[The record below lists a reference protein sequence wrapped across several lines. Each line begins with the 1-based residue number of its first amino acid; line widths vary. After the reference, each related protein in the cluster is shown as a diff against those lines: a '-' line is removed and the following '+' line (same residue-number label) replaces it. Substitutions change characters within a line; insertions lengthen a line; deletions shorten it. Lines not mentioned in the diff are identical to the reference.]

1 MTTAEDKLHRKH
13 AALARPDMGDFG
25 RNELGILGAPC
36 GVIRNC
42 TSRWLKLL
50 GSKWKIAYVDADH
63 QDGRTSDDTMDG
75 CALEF
80 TDKISYKRVDFKA
93 DTNTFTNRALF
104 NDQDLVL
111 INSNHFKARK
121 QIVIIHP
128 DKPLN
133 QKLEKLTD
141 VALIL
146 VSDDY
151 EVPDFIRNYLPNINS
166 IPVLNLND
174 EARIMAFLEIFLSE
188 NVTPVNGLILAG
200 GKSTR
205 MQGDKGS
212 IAYHGKTQ
220 RAYMYDMLSEL
231 CGKVYLSD
239 NVETVYDTIEDTFI
253 GLGPLGGILS
263 AMQTDPNVAWLTVAC
278 DLPYLTIETLN
289 LLIKRR
295 NPSKLATAFWDSEGK
310 FPEPLITIWEPR
322 AYAVMLQFLAQG
334 YSCPRKILINTDV
347 ELLTAPNVSEF
358 RNINTP
364 EERDEAL
371 RFFRKENH
379 SF

>member
-1 MTTAEDKLHRKH
+1 MTSDKSHRKH
-13 AALARPDMGDFG
+13 VALARPETGDFG

-36 GVIRNC
+36 GVIR
-42 TSRWLKLL
+42 SSAARWLKLL

-63 QDGRTSDDTMDG
+63 QDGRNDYGMMDG
-75 CALEF
+75 CAMEF
-80 TDKISYKRVDFKA
+80 TDKISYKRADYKA
-93 DTNTFTNRALF
+93 DINAFSNRALF

-111 INSNHFKARK
+111 VNSNHFKAKK

-128 DKPLN
+128 DKPLDK
-133 QKLEKLTD
+133 KLDRLTD

-146 VSDDY
+146 LSEDY
-151 EVPDFIRNYLPNINS
+151 TVPHFIELHLSNIRD
-166 IPVLNLND
+166 IPVLALND

-188 NVTPVNGLILAG
+188 NVTPINGLILAG

-205 MQGDKGS
+205 MLTDKGS

-220 RAYMYDMLSEL
+220 RAYLYDMLSEL

-239 NVETVYDTIEDTFI
+239 NIKTAYETIEDTFI
-253 GLGPLGGILS
+253 GLGPFGGIVS
-263 AMQTDPNVAWLTVAC
+263 AMQTNPNVAWLTVAC
-278 DLPYLTIETLN
+278 DLPYLTVDTLN
-289 LLIKRR
+289 FLIKRR

-322 AYAVMLQFLAQG
+322 AYPIMLQFLAQG
-334 YSCPRKILINTDV
+334 YSCPRKVLINTDV
-347 ELLTAPNVSEF
+347 ELLTAPDVSEF

-371 RFFRKENH
+371 HFFRKENH